1 MGTHLQAACGACL
14 VWNACRDALKDEV
27 QRKLGQS
34 ATQGRELTEAK
45 IESAALQKQL
55 HQLELQVC
63 GNLFAVSKTCS
74 RHPEGCAALL
84 GDLP

>member
-1 MGTHLQAACGACL
+1 M
-14 VWNACRDALKDEV
+14 WSACRDDLKDEV
-27 QRKLGQS
+27 QRKLGQN
-34 ATQGRELTEAK
+34 ATLERDLAEAI
-45 IESAALQKQL
+45 IESAGLQKQL